1 MLDAPLED
9 APLIDDRLLV
19 RDREGDVALLAG
31 RDRMTGAIAFPL
43 PDDEDRFETVTLP
56 REGRLWSWTVQRF
69 RPKSPPYAGPEAF
82 EPYAVG
88 YVALGEALIVE
99 GRLTGA
105 PIDQFAI
112 DMPMTLVA
120 QAFTRMDGEVRTT
133 FAFAPTALAA

>member
-1 MLDAPLED
+1 MPEW
-9 APLIDDRLLV
+9 PHPVDDRLLSL
-19 RDREGDVALLAG
+19 DAAGTPTLYAG
-31 RDRMTGAIAFPL
+31 RDRESGRLVYPPPADEERYALEPL
-43 PDDEDRFETVTLP
+43 PRQGT
-56 REGRLWSWTVQRF
+56 LWSWTVQRF

-105 PIDQFAI
+105 PIDRFAI

-133 FAFAPTALAA
+133 FAFAPTGIAA

>member
-1 MLDAPLED
+1 MPNW
-9 APLIDDRLLV
+9 PPPVDDRLLSLDAA
-19 RDREGDVALLAG
+19 RTPTLYAG
-31 RDRMTGAIAFPL
+31 RDRESGRLSYPPPA
-43 PDDEDRFETVTLP
+43 DDERYALEPLP
-56 REGRLWSWTVQRF
+56 REGTLWSWTVQRF

-105 PIDQFAI
+105 PIDRFAI

-133 FAFAPTALAA
+133 FAFAPTGIAA

>member
-1 MLDAPLED
+1 MLDAPQED
-9 APLIDDRLLV
+9 ATLIDARLLV
-19 RDREGDVALLAG
+19 RDGQGDVVLLAG
-31 RDRMTGAIAFPL
+31 RNRMTGAIAFPL
-43 PDDEDRFETVTLP
+43 PDDEDRFETITLP

-105 PIDQFAI
+105 PINQFAI

-133 FAFAPTALAA
+133 FAFSPTALAA